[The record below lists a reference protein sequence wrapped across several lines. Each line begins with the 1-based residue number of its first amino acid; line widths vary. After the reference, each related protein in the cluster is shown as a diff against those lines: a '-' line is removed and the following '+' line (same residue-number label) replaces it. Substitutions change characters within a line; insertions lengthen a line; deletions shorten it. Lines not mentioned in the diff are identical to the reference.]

1 MSSEL
6 TTSPLEEPENQITE
20 EYRVL
25 HRVAQ
30 ILQTHGDL
38 IEMLQSAMKAI
49 VEFEDLR
56 VENKAGIF
64 LADHE
69 NGALRL
75 FTLLG
80 DFSQEFIACEQK
92 VPFGECL
99 CGRVAVSGELLMS
112 ESCFGDPRHER
123 IFDDMEAHGHYI
135 VPLKSVNTL
144 VGVMFLYTNT
154 HPSWYQHSQEVL
166 LSIGGLIADAI
177 KRKQIDRELEQY
189 RNQLEIMVDSKTTE
203 LRNINERLKFEIE
216 EHKNTQ
222 ENLKISRDQF
232 RTFGN
237 KIQATRE
244 EEKARISREVH
255 DRLGQSLTALKMD
268 SKYIEKKLPDD
279 LGDIKHCA
287 QRMTQLIDSTITS
300 VQEIAMELRPPILDA
315 FGLCEAIT
323 WQADEYS
330 KRLGIEFD
338 LHGLQEKI
346 ELEQNIKTALF
357 RIFQE
362 TLTNIA
368 RHAQATKV
376 HVSMN
381 SNNEDLVFIIEDNGI
396 GISKD
401 IVENPTSMGLI
412 GIKER
417 VYGVNGEVQ
426 FEGLPERGT
435 RVTVKLPLG
444 NK

>member
-1 MSSEL
+1 M
-6 TTSPLEEPENQITE
+6 EEPAGRITE

-49 VEFEDLR
+49 VEFEDLK

-69 NGALRL
+69 NSALRL
-75 FTLLG
+75 FTVLG
-80 DFSQEFIACEQK
+80 DFSQEFIDCEQK

-112 ESCFGDPRHER
+112 ETCFEDPRHER

-135 VPLKSVNTL
+135 VPLKSVDTL

-154 HPSWYQHSQEVL
+154 HPTWYQHSQEVL

-189 RNQLEIMVDSKTTE
+189 RDQLEIMVDSKTSE
-203 LRNINERLKFEIE
+203 LRSTNEKLKFEIE

-232 RTFGN
+232 RNLGN

-268 SKYIEKKLPDD
+268 SKYIEKKLPNE
-279 LGDIKHCA
+279 LVDIKKCA
-287 QRMTQLIDSTITS
+287 QSMTQLIDSTITS

-315 FGLCEAIT
+315 FGLCEAIA
-323 WQADEYS
+323 WQADEYY

-338 LHGLQEKI
+338 LNCLNEHVDMAQDL
-346 ELEQNIKTALF
+346 KTALF

-362 TLTNIA
+362 TLTNIV

-376 HVSMN
+376 QVSLGAI
-381 SNNEDLVFIIEDNGI
+381 NEHLVFIIEDNGI
-396 GISKD
+396 GIGKG
-401 IVENPTSMGLI
+401 VAENSTSIGLI

-417 VYGVNGEVQ
+417 VYGFNGEVQ

-435 RVTVKLPLG
+435 RVTVKIPIG
-444 NK
+444 KK